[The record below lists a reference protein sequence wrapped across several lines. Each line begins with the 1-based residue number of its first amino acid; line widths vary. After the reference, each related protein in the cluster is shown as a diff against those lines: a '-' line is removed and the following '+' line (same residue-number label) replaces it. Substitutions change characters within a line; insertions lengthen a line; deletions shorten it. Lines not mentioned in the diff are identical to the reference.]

1 MSDNYL
7 EKIDK
12 QISDIEQ
19 RINNLLE
26 NVNEEELTS
35 AECMD
40 FAIKLQGQL
49 AKFLALRRNSEIAHT
64 NSREKEFIGNFY
76 EQIARRGRRRR
87 GSYAYN
93 WSHKRCKCKEQ
104 KTIYKLHN

>member
-1 MSDNYL
+1 MDNYL

-35 AECMD
+35 AECME

-49 AKFLALRRNSEIAHT
+49 AKFITLKRNSELAMPENRDKELLGIFM
-64 NSREKEFIGNFY
+64 SRL
-76 EQIARRGRRRR
+76 RG
-87 GSYAYN
+87 
-93 WSHKRCKCKEQ
+93 EVEEDE
-104 KTIYKLHN
+104 